1 MSRPSIPAELKR
13 CVLCEAGHRCAIHT
27 CRSIIEVDI
36 HHIVPWSKCKEHS
49 YENLIALCPN
59 CHRLADRGR
68 IDQKSLRIYKAN
80 LRYVHD
86 KFSQFEVD
94 VLFTLHD
101 QPEKSALPFPPFMVL
116 LIKRILDAGY
126 IGVEHPKGS
135 SHSFGMQISPCF
147 IFLTDD
153 GYEYIDSLKVDQGH

>member
-13 CVLCEAGHRCAIHT
+13 RVLCEAGHRCAIHT

-36 HHIVPWSKCKEHS
+36 HHIVPWSKCKEHN

-80 LRYVHD
+80 LRYVYD

-94 VLFTLHD
+94 VLFALHD
-101 QPEKSALPFPPFMVL
+101 QPEKSALPFPPFMEL

-126 IGVEHPKGS
+126 IGMEHPTGS
-135 SHSFGMQISPCF
+135 VHTFGMQISPYY